1 MSVLI
6 LPAAL
11 IVALFSR
18 ELLLLWTRN
27 PVTAEHTRILLSLLV
42 IGTALNGLMNL
53 PYAMQLAHGWTRLAF
68 FTNVVAVVLLAPC
81 IILLAKRYGAVGAAS
96 VWVILNGGYVL
107 ISIHIMHRLLLKG
120 EKWRWYREDVGLPL
134 AATLLVAGVGRWLLP
149 SQLPLA
155 LMLLCLSM
163 IGTLALVAAV
173 LGAPQIRRQLLDLAH
188 RAKVNYAARYA
199 KPAN

>member
-1 MSVLI
+1 M
-6 LPAAL
+6 
-11 IVALFSR
+11 
-18 ELLLLWTRN
+18 LWTRN
-27 PVTAEHTRILLSLLV
+27 PVTVEHTHLLLSLLV

-53 PYAMQLAHGWTRLAF
+53 PYALQLAYGWTRLAF
-68 FTNVVAVVLLAPC
+68 YTNVAAVLLLAPT
-81 IILLAKRYGAVGAAS
+81 LVLVTKRYGAVGAAS
-96 VWVILNGGYVL
+96 VWVVLNAGYVL
-107 ISIHIMHRLLLKG
+107 ISMQIMHRLLLKG

-163 IGTLALVAAV
+163 IGTLALVAAAV